1 MKCLVTT
8 LILGFLFIGGISAQ
22 KTAPKFSSIYTDL
35 DKSCKT
41 IRGGDGQDDAF
52 DCRGV
57 GGYRIYNWSA
67 AAAQFFAV
75 KTSKKNEEMT
85 QLGSQS
91 FDFDMGKAKVEW
103 RLANGKPFAVIIRF
117 NKYADPDEANPY
129 FGKKIGTEL
138 IVKGLKGFDK
148 IDFTVDAKTPNAN
161 AKAREMADT
170 AYKQK

>member
-1 MKCLVTT
+1 MKY
-8 LILGFLFIGGISAQ
+8 LIVPFILSLFFIGTAFAQ
-22 KTAPKFSSIYTDL
+22 KTTPKFSSVYTDL

-41 IRGGDGQDDAF
+41 IGGGGGTDPAF
-52 DCRGV
+52 DCRGI

-75 KTSKKNEEMT
+75 KTSKNNEDMI
-85 QLGSQS
+85 QLASQS

-103 RLANGKPFAVIIRF
+103 RLVNGKPFAVIMRF
-117 NKYADPDEANPY
+117 NKYADPDDTNPY

-138 IVKGLKGFDK
+138 IVKGLKGFEK

-161 AKAREMADT
+161 AEARKLADN
-170 AYKQK
+170 AYLKK